1 MDIKKFIN
9 NYRGHVYTWVKW
21 ENIRQRNYYYYEED
35 EFWSSLIE
43 KFIKKETLNKYKEGK
58 VKFLTWLNAVLMN
71 HYIDGMRKHKPYVP
85 IVSAV
90 DELEGERALTE
101 SSSDFQKWTDNNTEI
116 DFDKVEEL
124 VEKIEDLKLRLL
136 MKLLMFNPI
145 FTIFS
150 PEEKQFLA
158 NNYGVSEDEIDSTIE
173 KIFETHQ
180 KIRHK
185 DIADLTGYAIGSIGQ
200 TFDRAVRKYVIEP
213 YLSMRIS
220 P

>member
-1 MDIKKFIN
+1 MDIEKFIN
-9 NYRGHVYTWVKW
+9 NYRDHVYRWVKW
-21 ENIRQRNYYYYEED
+21 ENRRQKNFYYEED

-43 KFIKKETLNKYKEGK
+43 KFIKKNSLKFFKEGK

-90 DELEGERALTE
+90 DEIKSEKALSENTFGFE
-101 SSSDFQKWTDNNTEI
+101 KWSQENTEI
-116 DFDKVEEL
+116 NFDKVEEL

-136 MKLLMFNPI
+136 MKLLMFNPL

-158 NNYGVSEDEIDSTIE
+158 NNYDVSEDEIDSTIE
-173 KIFETHQ
+173 KIFESNQ

>member
-1 MDIKKFIN
+1 MDIEKFIN
-9 NYRGHVYTWVKW
+9 NYRDHVYRWVKW
-21 ENIRQRNYYYYEED
+21 ENRRQKNFYYEED

-43 KFIKKETLNKYKEGK
+43 KFIKKNSLKFFKEGK

-90 DELEGERALTE
+90 DEIKSEKALSENTFGFE
-101 SSSDFQKWTDNNTEI
+101 KWSQENTEI
-116 DFDKVEEL
+116 NFDKVEEL

-136 MKLLMFNPI
+136 MKLLMFNPL

-158 NNYGVSEDEIDSTIE
+158 NNYDVSEDEIDSTIE
-173 KIFETHQ
+173 KIFESNQ

-185 DIADLTGYAIGSIGQ
+185 DIAALTGYAIGSIGQ
-200 TFDRAVRKYVIEP
+200 TYERAVRKYILEP

>member
-1 MDIKKFIN
+1 MDIEKFIN
-9 NYRGHVYTWVKW
+9 NYRDHVYRWVKW
-21 ENIRQRNYYYYEED
+21 ENRRQKNFYYEED

-43 KFIKKETLNKYKEGK
+43 KFIKKNSLKFFKEGK

-90 DELEGERALTE
+90 DEIKSEKALSENTFGFE
-101 SSSDFQKWTDNNTEI
+101 KWSQENTEI
-116 DFDKVEEL
+116 NFDKVEEL

-136 MKLLMFNPI
+136 MKLLMFNPL

-158 NNYGVSEDEIDSTIE
+158 NNYDVSEDEIDSTIE

-185 DIADLTGYAIGSIGQ
+185 DIAALTGYAIGSIGQ
-200 TFDRAVRKYVIEP
+200 TYERAVRKYILEP

>member
-1 MDIKKFIN
+1 VDIEKFIN
-9 NYRGHVYTWVKW
+9 NYRDHVYRWVKW
-21 ENIRQRNYYYYEED
+21 ENRRQKNFYYEED

-43 KFIKKETLNKYKEGK
+43 KFIKKNSLKFFKEGK

-90 DELEGERALTE
+90 DEIKSEKALSENTFGFE
-101 SSSDFQKWTDNNTEI
+101 KWSQENTEI
-116 DFDKVEEL
+116 NFDKVEEL

-136 MKLLMFNPI
+136 MKLLMFNPL

-158 NNYGVSEDEIDSTIE
+158 NNYDVSENEIDSTIE
-173 KIFETHQ
+173 KIFESNQ

>member
-9 NYRGHVYTWVKW
+9 NYRDHVHRWVKW
-21 ENIRQRNYYYYEED
+21 ENRRQRNFYYEED

-43 KFIKKETLNKYKEGK
+43 KFIKKNSLKFFKEGK

-90 DELEGERALTE
+90 DEIKSEKALSENTFGFE
-101 SSSDFQKWTDNNTEI
+101 KWSQENTEI
-116 DFDKVEEL
+116 NFDKVEEL

-136 MKLLMFNPI
+136 MKLLMFNPL

-158 NNYGVSEDEIDSTIE
+158 NNYEVSEDEIDSTIE
-173 KIFETHQ
+173 KIFESNQ

-200 TFDRAVRKYVIEP
+200 TYERAVRKYILEP